1 MTIVVPAGNKN
12 VEWVHEDQTL
22 QKTASTGE
30 IAQESV
36 NPLYEAAKKY
46 LQAKKDKEEKKDC
59 DKCKKVPCECK
70 ATKEAGIEDLNKGK
84 EDKPEDKPEDK
95 KDDKPADKPADAP
108 KSDSAVANVEQAVK
122 EVVQK
127 ANEAEAV
134 IEKVEVAVEKIEQAV
149 QEVKTVVQKEV
160 PGVAPDMGSDMGE
173 KDEIEIEVSDEEP
186 SIELDVQKQDGDKGL
201 IVESEPDV
209 EGCMAKNKV
218 GMDKAAAS
226 EEFCRYS
233 MISPDNKKKL
243 YDYWV
248 NALGF
253 PKDYVKLLVKDY
265 EA

>member
-12 VEWVHEDQTL
+12 VEWVKEDQPL

-30 IAQESV
+30 IAQETV

-46 LQAKKDKEEKKDC
+46 LQAKKDKEAKKDC
-59 DKCKKVPCECK
+59 EKCKKDPCECK
-70 ATKEAGIEDLNKGK
+70 ATKEAAVEDLNKDKEEKK
-84 EDKPEDKPEDK
+84 EDKPAE
-95 KDDKPADKPADAP
+95 AP
-108 KSDSAVANVEQAVK
+108 KADGAVANVEQAVK

-127 ANEAEAV
+127 AEEAEKV

-160 PGVAPDMGSDMGE
+160 PAATAPEAGE
-173 KDEIEIEVSDEEP
+173 QDSIEIEVADEEP
-186 SIELDVQKQDGDKGL
+186 SIELEVEKPDGDKGL

-209 EGCMAKNKV
+209 ESCMAKKKV
-218 GMDKAAAS
+218 GMDKAASS

-233 MISPDNKKKL
+233 MISQDNRKKL

-253 PKDYVKLLVKDY
+253 PKDYVKLLVKD
-265 EA
+265 